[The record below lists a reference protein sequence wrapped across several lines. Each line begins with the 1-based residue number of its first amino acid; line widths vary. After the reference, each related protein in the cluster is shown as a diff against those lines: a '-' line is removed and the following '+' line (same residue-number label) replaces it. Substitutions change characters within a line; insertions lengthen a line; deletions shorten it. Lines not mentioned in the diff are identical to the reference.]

1 MISSFYCVSC
11 FNYQPTGFIN
21 RSFTVDIRTQ
31 NFIKD
36 GQPFRYVSGGMHYFR
51 IPHEYWRDR
60 LQKLR
65 AMGANAVET
74 YVEWSL
80 HEPQPNT
87 FNFRDE
93 ADLIKYIQLAQE
105 EDLLVILR
113 PGPYICAERYMGGL
127 PYWLLSINPNM
138 QIRTSDTSFMMYT
151 ERWMTRL
158 LTMIRPYLYSQ
169 GGPIILVQIENEYGS
184 YSACDSMYMSQLKS
198 IFDNALGI
206 DQVVY
211 FTTDGPSSSLLQCG
225 QTARAVTT
233 VDFGHTSNITEC
245 FSVQRKFDS
254 GAPFVNSE
262 YYTGWLDH
270 WSENHQQVD
279 SLDIA
284 NSLDRMLSFASNVN
298 VNLYMFHGG
307 TSFGFSNGANWG
319 NNKYQ
324 PDPTSYD
331 YDAPCNEAGDLT
343 DKYFALKHVITSHL
357 GHSNTYIATSTS
369 RKLFMSHVYLTQH
382 VGSLFDLIGLFDQ
395 DEIITIKPLIY
406 ELLDQPNGFV
416 IYSHIVDIELS
427 TDTLSTLQVAGL
439 HDRAIVY
446 INFVKVGI
454 LSRMINKFSL
464 LIQVTKNDRI
474 SILVE
479 DLGRIGYGDKND
491 EYKGITGRVKLN
503 GVELKNWIHQKIP
516 LHRSQVI
523 DAISRAPGM
532 PIDSTVDTN
541 LPRFYRGQFILK
553 ESPKDTFINLP
564 DWTKGMIWING
575 FNLGRYWP
583 QVGPQVTLYL
593 PGCKLL
599 PPPMVNTI
607 VIFELE
613 SSPCNSPQ
621 TCFVQFL
628 DQHILN
634 GTVRPDPAF
643 DLWTVDDT
651 PTMS

>member
-1 MISSFYCVSC
+1 M
-11 FNYQPTGFIN
+11 
-21 RSFTVDIRTQ
+21 
-31 NFIKD
+31 KD
-36 GQPFRYVSGGMHYFR
+36 GQPFRFVSGGMHYFR

-60 LQKLR
+60 LRKLR

-93 ADLIKYIQLAQE
+93 ADLIRYIRLAQE

-127 PYWLLSINPNM
+127 PYWLLNLDPNM
-138 QIRTSDTSFMMYT
+138 RIRTSDPSYMKYT
-151 ERWMTRL
+151 RRWMTRL
-158 LTMIRPYLYSQ
+158 LTMVRPYLYSQ
-169 GGPIILVQIENEYGS
+169 GGPIILVQVENEYGS
-184 YSACDSMYMSQLKS
+184 YSACDAKYMTQLKS
-198 IFDNALGI
+198 IFDDALGI

-211 FTTDGPSSSLLQCG
+211 FTTDGASSSLLQCG
-225 QTARAVTT
+225 QTPRAVTT
-233 VDFGHTSNITEC
+233 VDFGHNSDPAEC
-245 FSVQRKFDS
+245 FALQRKFDF
-254 GAPFVNSE
+254 GAPYVNSE

-270 WSENHQQVD
+270 WSEEHQQVD
-279 SLDIA
+279 SSHIADALDK
-284 NSLDRMLSFASNVN
+284 MLSFAPNVN

-319 NNKYQ
+319 NDRYQ

-331 YDAPCNEAGDLT
+331 YDAPCSEAGDLT
-343 DKYFALKHVITSHL
+343 DKYYALKQVITAHL
-357 GHSNTYIATSTS
+357 GHPNTFVASDES
-369 RKLFMSHVYLTQH
+369 PKLFMPRVYLTQQL
-382 VGSLFDLIGLFDQ
+382 GSLFDLIPLFDS
-395 DEIITIKPLIY
+395 DEIATVKPLIY

-416 IYSHIVDIELS
+416 IYSHIVDLDVPTDMLS
-427 TDTLSTLQVAGL
+427 RLQVGGL
-439 HDRAIVY
+439 NDRAIVF
-446 INFVKVGI
+446 INGVKVGV
-454 LSRMINKFSL
+454 LSRMINKLSML
-464 LIQVTKNDRI
+464 LQVAKNDRVT
-474 SILVE
+474 ILVE
-479 DLGRIGYGDKND
+479 DLGRIGYGVKND

-503 GVELKNWIHQKIP
+503 GVELKNWIHQKVP

-523 DAISRAPGM
+523 DAIASAPGEQ
-532 PIDSTVDTN
+532 IDSDVDTS
-541 LPRFYRGQFILK
+541 LPRFYRGQFVLK
-553 ESPKDTFINLP
+553 ESPKDTFVNLP

-583 QVGPQVTLYL
+583 LVGPQVTLYL

-607 VIFELE
+607 LILELE
-613 SSPCNSPQ
+613 SSPCDSPER
-621 TCFVQFL
+621 CFVQFL

-643 DLWTVDDT
+643 DLSTADDAD
-651 PTMS
+651 PMA